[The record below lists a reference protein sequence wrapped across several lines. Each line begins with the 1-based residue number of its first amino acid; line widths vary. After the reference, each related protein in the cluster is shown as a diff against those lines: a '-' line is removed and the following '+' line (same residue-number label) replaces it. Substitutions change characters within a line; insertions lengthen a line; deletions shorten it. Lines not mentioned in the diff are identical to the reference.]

1 MVAHVLVRIVL
12 EEDFVAIHL
21 LVMAAE
27 IAEEERM
34 NVV

>member
-12 EEDFVAIHL
+12 EEDFVVIHPF
-21 LVMAAE
+21 VMAAE